1 MPDSGLVL
9 APTSRV
15 VDASIAAIAGGR
27 IEFYNAGTTTAKTV
41 YSNSTLATSLG
52 TIVYLDSSGHPV
64 ASQGSSTKVLI
75 YTGSDLI
82 KLVVKDADGAT
93 VETYDNVRCAQVAGS
108 GSGSGVMSL
117 PFSELASTSYLVTS
131 ADYGELKEFD
141 LAGGNCTVV
150 LPAAID
156 AGNGTIFGALRKG
169 ASNTLTITPV
179 GSDEIAGAGSYALV
193 ADGDSAMFVSDG
205 ASEWKLWS
213 FARPSLAVGA
223 ITSDLLDPRIVGG
236 LAAVGDIKMV
246 AMDDVPTGWLEC
258 DGATVSRTTYA
269 DLFAAIGTTWGTG
282 NGTTTFH
289 LPDMRGRVPRGWAH
303 GNSRDPDRASRTA
316 SNTGGATGDNVGS
329 VQADALQDHT
339 HTFSGNSVSSFSG
352 GTARGAD
359 GNGAGLS
366 TGTTS
371 AVSGAT
377 ASTETRMENA
387 GVMFIILA
395 DPAAAGGASG
405 TLQTIHNGA
414 GAPSGALGIDGDF
427 YIDTTADAIYGPKAA
442 GAWGSGTSLIGP
454 TGATGATG
462 PAGSTGATGAAGA
475 AGATGASGPV
485 PIDYTWDTGT
495 TAADPGSGKIRANN
509 ATLSSATALY
519 ISETDRLGNGLAAL
533 IQSWD
538 DSTST
543 TKGVL
548 QIIDLVTPANRVYFN
563 VTGTVSDGGYYDT
576 ITVSHRSGATSL
588 TAVNVALMF
597 FATGDKGADG
607 AGAGDVIAASNFGTD
622 NTIIRADGT
631 LKGVQSSGVAIDDTT
646 FSLYP
651 TTSDSGALGKTT
663 NMWGDLFLASGGVV
677 NWNNGD
683 VTITHSAN
691 ALAFAGASS
700 GYTFDAVVTAGTTA
714 ATAVKI
720 DPSGFVEFPEVSAP
734 STPASGFLRAYAK
747 TDGKLYQKND
757 AGTETDL
764 SATGGGGSGSPSI
777 PQGRITLTSATPV
790 LTSTVS
796 GATTVFYA
804 LYTGRYV
811 PLYDGSA
818 WTMTDIAAELSQTT
832 TDTTKSPA
840 ACTTNSNYDLFVW
853 SDGGTYR
860 CTRGPAWTSDT
871 GRGTGAGTT
880 ELERVT
886 GILVNK
892 IAITNGPAAQR
903 GTYVGTIRTNG
914 SSQIDFN
921 IGASSTNGTAGFIG
935 VWNAYNRRPWAANP
949 QDSTASWTYTT
960 AAWRAANA
968 SNSMRVSYVCGL
980 NEDAVSAVYAGVAN
994 VSASGGGYGVG
1005 YDSTSALATGSA
1017 PGAAL
1022 VAGTSSAT
1030 AILAGASGLGFH
1042 YVQAL
1047 EYGGTGLTFYGIQ
1060 TAGRTLA
1067 GMQVMGQ
1074 Y

>member
-548 QIIDLVTPANRVYFN
+548 QIIDLVTPANRIYFN
-563 VTGTVSDGGYYDT
+563 VTGTISDGGTYDT

-607 AGAGDVIAASNFGTD
+607 AGTGDVSAAAVITD
-622 NTIIRADGT
+622 NRLVRGDGGA
-631 LKGVQSSGVAIDDTT
+631 KGVQESAATIDDSGNLSGIAALSATT
-646 FSLYP
+646 IELGHATD
-651 TTSDSGALGKTT
+651 TT
-663 NMWGDLFLASGGVV
+663 LARVSAGVV
-677 NWNNGD
+677 SVEGETVHTNS
-683 VTITHSAN
+683 TSRA
-691 ALAFAGASS
+691 
-700 GYTFDAVVTAGTTA
+700 VTAGTIELGHATDTTISRTA
-714 ATAVKI
+714 AGAIAVEGVAIKTAGVETI
-720 DPSGFVEFPEVSAP
+720 FVPGSALISRTTNGAAAGSVETTTNKLMFMTLDFDTTTQEFAQFSIRMPKSWNEGTVTARFTWSHAATTTNFGVVWALEAIAL
-734 STPASGFLRAYAK
+734 S
-747 TDGKLYQKND
+747 DDD
-757 AGTETDL
+757 AGDTAFGTAQQIAD
-764 SATGGGGSGSPSI
+764 TGGTTNDI
-777 PQGRITLTSATPV
+777 YI
-790 LTSTVS
+790 S
-796 GATTVFYA
+796 GATPALTIGGTPAAEDWVVFQVK
-804 LYTGRYV
+804 RV
-811 PLYDGSA
+811 PADGSD
-818 WTMTDIAAELSQTT
+818 TMAVDARLHGVTLYIT
-832 TDTTKSPA
+832 TD
-840 ACTTNSNYDLFVW
+840 
-853 SDGGTYR
+853 
-860 CTRGPAWTSDT
+860 
-871 GRGTGAGTT
+871 
-880 ELERVT
+880 
-886 GILVNK
+886 
-892 IAITNGPAAQR
+892 
-903 GTYVGTIRTNG
+903 
-914 SSQIDFN
+914 
-921 IGASSTNGTAGFIG
+921 
-935 VWNAYNRRPWAANP
+935 AAN
-949 QDSTASWTYTT
+949 
-960 AAWRAANA
+960 
-968 SNSMRVSYVCGL
+968 
-980 NEDAVSAVYAGVAN
+980 DA
-994 VSASGGGYGVG
+994 
-1005 YDSTSALATGSA
+1005 
-1017 PGAAL
+1017 
-1022 VAGTSSAT
+1022 
-1030 AILAGASGLGFH
+1030 
-1042 YVQAL
+1042 
-1047 EYGGTGLTFYGIQ
+1047 
-1060 TAGRTLA
+1060 
-1067 GMQVMGQ
+1067 
-1074 Y
+1074 